1 MLFRALLALFNMT
14 GVPRLLFRL
23 MLDRRVRVAV
33 KLIPLA
39 AVAYL
44 IWPFDILFDI
54 LPGFGRIDDVLV
66 ILIAVALFL
75 VLAPRDVVAEHIRS
89 GRRGQRETAEE
100 ERRPKG
106 KVIEGE
112 YRFEDDDKGKGK
124 GKGKDSPG

>member
-1 MLFRALLALFNMT
+1 MT

-33 KLIPLA
+33 KLVPLA

-44 IWPFDILFDI
+44 VSPFDVVPDI
-54 LPGFGRIDDVLV
+54 IPGFGQIDDVLV
-66 ILIAVALFL
+66 IVIAVALFL

-89 GRRGQRETAEE
+89 GRRGQRETADE
-100 ERRPKG
+100 ERRRKG

-112 YRFEDDDKGKGK
+112 YRLKDDDE
-124 GKGKDSPG
+124 DSPG